1 MIKDVKSY
9 FQTVASRL
17 SHAFSVEGFD
27 TEKELEFWSL
37 AAEHVSRSEIPGF
50 NDIVSWVDL
59 LFKAPVHCIYVREN
73 EGSLRLF
80 RRQIIHENI
89 QLRNAEKEDQR
100 KARKFIREF
109 EEQLENLERKIAF
122 REEFESQG
130 DSNFAIGP
138 CQHIPLYDG
147 DRFWGIYCAGPY
159 VRCPETMMPKL
170 SIVSRILS
178 GWMTQIYE
186 QERRSRHAFEHK
198 ATTELGELSSGSLNV
213 EGIAGLLVGFLVNAT
228 GAEYGVLLESSG
240 AKVHVLAEKKLP
252 AGFKDQVA
260 SMDSSILKADGAGAA
275 LALSDEKLQLHEQ
288 QWKDGDEG
296 VVLLLAYESAQSA
309 EEQQQLVNL
318 VEQTIGSTLDYR
330 RKNRDYSTE
339 LVDTYYGMLRNLEQ
353 RKEKTRSHTPRMMA
367 FADQFADL
375 FGMEPAEKEQL
386 VLTARLHDIGYVG
399 VAHFITGKTVGA
411 ELEHPVIGEQLVRY
425 LALPEDVKL
434 GIRTHHEWIDGSG
447 TPNGLRE
454 EDIPWTGKIIGMFEF
469 IVDFVETNLNDD
481 SKTDEEWLRQLSEEL
496 VERADKQFDMVL
508 IPTAIELVSTLGWRG
523 CCGLGGEA

>member
-1 MIKDVKSY
+1 MIKDVKTY

-17 SHAFSVEGFD
+17 SHAFSVESFD

-37 AAEHVSRSEIPGF
+37 AAEHVSRSEIPGY

-59 LFKAPVHCIYVREN
+59 LFRAPVHCIYVQEQD
-73 EGSLRLF
+73 GSLRLF

-89 QLRNAEKEDQR
+89 QLKDAEKEDQP
-100 KARKFIREF
+100 KVRKFIREF

-122 REEFESQG
+122 RDEFESQG

-178 GWMTQIYE
+178 GWITEMYE

-228 GAEYGVLLESSG
+228 AAEYGVLLETSG
-240 AKVHVLAEKKLP
+240 DKVHILAEKRLP
-252 AGFKDQVA
+252 GALKDQSA
-260 SMDSSILKADGAGAA
+260 SMESSSLRKEGAA
-275 LALSDEKLQLHEQ
+275 SAFDLSGQGLELHEQ
-288 QWKDGDEG
+288 QWKDGDEV
-296 VVLLLAYESAQSA
+296 VVLLLAYQSAKSA
-309 EEQQQLVNL
+309 EEQQQLVDL

-330 RKNRDYSTE
+330 RENRDYSTE
-339 LVDTYYGMLRNLEQ
+339 LVDTYYGMLRSLEQ
-353 RKEKTRSHTPRMMA
+353 RKEKTRFHTPRMMA
-367 FADQFADL
+367 FAGRFADL

-399 VAHFITGKTVGA
+399 IAHFITGKTVGA

-434 GIRTHHEWIDGSG
+434 GLRTHHEWIDGSG
-447 TPNGLRE
+447 TPNGVRE

-469 IVDFVETNLNDD
+469 IVDFVESNLNDS
-481 SKTDEEWLRQLSEEL
+481 SKSDEEWLQQLSEEL

-508 IPTAIELVSTLGWRG
+508 IPSAIELVSTLGWQG
-523 CCGLGGEA
+523 CCRLGGEA